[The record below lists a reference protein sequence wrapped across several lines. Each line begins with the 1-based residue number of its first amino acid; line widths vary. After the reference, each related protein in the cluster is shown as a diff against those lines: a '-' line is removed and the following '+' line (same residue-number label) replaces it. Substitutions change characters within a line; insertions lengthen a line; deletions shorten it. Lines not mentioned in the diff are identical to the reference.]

1 MSNKQTA
8 IFCCL
13 SWMALIVNVIVVQL
27 EGHSFE
33 CTGNRQH
40 SNHMWVEQAVDPQKP
55 SLSSVSYRA
64 KFMSYHSLRG
74 SAALL

>member
-1 MSNKQTA
+1 
-8 IFCCL
+8 
-13 SWMALIVNVIVVQL
+13 MALIVNVIVVQL

-64 KFMSYHSLRG
+64 KFMSYIIHWQTGRQTETVL
-74 SAALL
+74 